1 MNKRNWDIIPFKDT
15 PPMTYFLQ
23 LGPAFFLF
31 PPSNNV
37 TTLGLNQGV
46 NPVVGAEFSP
56 FSLVTK
62 IGSTNRGPGFNT
74 QALGKALH
82 IQALTTFILLQTT
95 QSVIFQG
102 SHRKTSQHLSV
113 SQKQCSQEGL
123 IGHENLDKCSI
134 VELWP
139 QFWFYPFF
147 VGESLTR
154 LALNSLHS
162 PGLTLLSSCLSL
174 LNS

>member
-1 MNKRNWDIIPFKDT
+1 MIPFKDT

-23 LGPAFFLF
+23 LGP
-31 PPSNNV
+31 PSSYFH
-37 TTLGLNQGV
+37 LLIMSLHWDSIKGLIQWW
-46 NPVVGAEFSP
+46 EQ
-56 FSLVTK
+56 SLVTK

-174 LNS
+174 LNN